1 MELMTNYLA
10 IVNRYEFA
18 QFYRFGYIYI
28 SVSELLPFTEI
39 GSTETKSNLV
49 SHFQNKTPFEYDEE
63 YLIIHLCQEM
73 DNQNTILKFLIT
85 DLKSIYPLSRQ
96 AKQSIQERID
106 SRIKL
111 EEPIFENLIP
121 TIISN
126 IQRAEIEM
134 SISALWTIFDLDSSS
149 DLIKHKIGVEHIYKG
164 IEFRKEGV
172 KSFQMPNVSIWS
184 VLIAYDRYEYFP
196 ISTLGYFFDAG
207 QVFAYSKQSNFEN
220 SKLYTLLKSIKE
232 DSKTP
237 KIISELENSEQSQSY
252 ILNTNFDGLK
262 FHIVAPLYLM
272 LKDDLRTSDDL
283 KQSKYFTKTSLEYLK
298 SFGDEFKAAVIL
310 LGSFFGYKKVYDL
323 YYDKLN
329 LSFFKNYKLIEVIE
343 NNMQTEI
350 IEVQNEKEEV
360 QIPEVEINKEII
372 TNTII
377 ETEEIKPVVP
387 NETNEVIETV
397 NMEFQKEEIL
407 ETEGK
412 VAIQYPTN
420 EISVADESLIIGQE
434 FKIETFILEIL
445 KQQNQISLTD
455 LADKIKIAKGDKKKK
470 TNTELETEIVKTE
483 TLEVTK
489 TKTKM
494 VIRKTGFDFKTN

>member
-1 MELMTNYLA
+1 
-10 IVNRYEFA
+10 
-18 QFYRFGYIYI
+18 
-28 SVSELLPFTEI
+28 
-39 GSTETKSNLV
+39 
-49 SHFQNKTPFEYDEE
+49 
-63 YLIIHLCQEM
+63 
-73 DNQNTILKFLIT
+73 
-85 DLKSIYPLSRQ
+85 
-96 AKQSIQERID
+96 
-106 SRIKL
+106 
-111 EEPIFENLIP
+111 
-121 TIISN
+121 
-126 IQRAEIEM
+126 
-134 SISALWTIFDLDSSS
+134 
-149 DLIKHKIGVEHIYKG
+149 
-164 IEFRKEGV
+164 
-172 KSFQMPNVSIWS
+172 
-184 VLIAYDRYEYFP
+184 
-196 ISTLGYFFDAG
+196 
-207 QVFAYSKQSNFEN
+207 
-220 SKLYTLLKSIKE
+220 
-232 DSKTP
+232 
-237 KIISELENSEQSQSY
+237 
-252 ILNTNFDGLK
+252 
-262 FHIVAPLYLM
+262 M

>member
-1 MELMTNYLA
+1 MTNYLA

>member
-1 MELMTNYLA
+1 MELMTNYIS

-18 QFYRFGYIYI
+18 QFYRFGYMYI
-28 SVSELLPFTEI
+28 SASELLPFTEI
-39 GSTETKSNLV
+39 GSTETKSKLV
-49 SHFQNKTPFEYDEE
+49 SHFKNKTPFEYDEE
-63 YLIIHLCQEM
+63 YLIIHLRQEM
-73 DNQNTILKFLIT
+73 ESQSTIRKFLIS

-121 TIISN
+121 AIISN
-126 IQRAEIEM
+126 IQNNEIEM

-172 KSFQMPNVSIWS
+172 KSFQMPNVNIWS
-184 VLIAYDRYEYFP
+184 ILIAYDRYEYFSN
-196 ISTLGYFFDAG
+196 STLGYFFDAG

-237 KIISELENSEQSQSY
+237 IIISKIENSEQSQSY
-252 ILNTNFDGLK
+252 ISNTNFNGLK

-298 SFGDEFKAAVIL
+298 SFGDEFKAAIIL

-329 LSFFKNYKLIEVIE
+329 LSFFRNYKPNEVIE
-343 NNMQTEI
+343 FNMQTEI
-350 IEVQNEKEEV
+350 IEVQKEEEEP
-360 QIPEVEINKEII
+360 IPEVGINKEII
-372 TNTII
+372 TKAII
-377 ETEEIKPVVP
+377 ETDEIKPIVP
-387 NETNEVIETV
+387 NETNEVVATV
-397 NMEFQKEEIL
+397 NIEFKKEEIL
-407 ETEGK
+407 EIEVETPIEN
-412 VAIQYPTN
+412 PTN
-420 EISVADESLIIGQE
+420 EIPLTDESLIIGEE
-434 FKIETFILEIL
+434 FKMETFILDIL
-445 KQQNQISLTD
+445 KQQNKISLTD
-455 LADKIKIAKGDKKKK
+455 LADKIKIAKGDKKKR
-470 TNTELETEIVKTE
+470 TNTELEKEIVKTE
-483 TLEVTK
+483 TLEVTN